1 MAEEDILKTAF
12 RTHHDHYEYWVM
24 PFGLCNAPSTFQA
37 AMNSLLSPFLRKFA
51 SVFFDDILI
60 YSATFNDHL
69 HHLECVF
76 NSLLQAHY
84 YLKQS
89 KCLIGQRQLDYL
101 GHIIS
106 GSGVRPNPTKIQAI
120 VEWATPRS
128 PKDLRAFLGLTGFY
142 RKFVQG
148 YAAIAAPLTKLH
160 CKNAFQWT
168 SESQD
173 AFDKLKAVM
182 TTAPILS
189 LPDFSIPFAL
199 EINASST
206 AIGAVLQQH
215 NHPIAYFSKPFC
227 QRLQHASAYVRELH
241 AIITVIRKW
250 RQYLL
255 GHKFTIF
262 TDHRSLRKLMSQ
274 VVQTPEQQFYLAKLL
289 GYDYNIQYKAGSSN
303 IITDSLSRRDNH
315 SPSQYFILSA
325 PHPEFMIQLKGT
337 LLATSEFQKQQ
348 EAIHSQSKAYPEFL
362 ISDDF
367 IIFKGAIWLDYQ
379 NPFIPS
385 LLHEY
390 HATPVGGH
398 FGVKKTLHRLQSNF
412 RWPDMLKDV
421 KTFVRH
427 CALCQQIKHIT

>member
-1 MAEEDILKTAF
+1 
-12 RTHHDHYEYWVM
+12 
-24 PFGLCNAPSTFQA
+24 
-37 AMNSLLSPFLRKFA
+37 
-51 SVFFDDILI
+51 
-60 YSATFNDHL
+60 
-69 HHLECVF
+69 
-76 NSLLQAHY
+76 
-84 YLKQS
+84 
-89 KCLIGQRQLDYL
+89 
-101 GHIIS
+101 
-106 GSGVRPNPTKIQAI
+106 
-120 VEWATPRS
+120 
-128 PKDLRAFLGLTGFY
+128 
-142 RKFVQG
+142 
-148 YAAIAAPLTKLH
+148 
-160 CKNAFQWT
+160 
-168 SESQD
+168 
-173 AFDKLKAVM
+173 M

-315 SPSQYFILSA
+315 SPGQYFILSA

-367 IIFKGAIWLDYQ
+367 IIFKGAIWLDCQ

-398 FGVKKTLHRLQSNF
+398 FGVKKLCIVFNLTSDGLTCLRTLKPSFDTVHCVNKSNISHEKMLAYCNQF
-412 RWPDMLKDV
+412 RYPPGFGRIFPWTLSPISPPLMGSPNL
-421 KTFVRH
+421 H
-427 CALCQQIKHIT
+427 QLILEGAL